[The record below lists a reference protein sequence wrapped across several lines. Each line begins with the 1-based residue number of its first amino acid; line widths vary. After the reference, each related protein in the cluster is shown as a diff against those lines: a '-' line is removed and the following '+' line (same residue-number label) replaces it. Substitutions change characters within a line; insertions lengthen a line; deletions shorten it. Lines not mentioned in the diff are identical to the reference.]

1 MTDAI
6 ETKPPIMNATTRLS
20 VDRTRLSYERTMM
33 SWIRTAT
40 SLITFGFSLYKFF
53 QIEGAG
59 VQQDRLVSATMFSAL
74 MIVIGLVSLT
84 MATLQHRRELNA
96 LKAEYPSQVPRS
108 LARVLAALI
117 SVLGI
122 LALVAVV
129 LRR

>member
-1 MTDAI
+1 MDEGGSNVAETREVCTRQDAHNKLIRPKTDMTDAL

-84 MATLQHRRELNA
+84 MATLQHRREL
-96 LKAEYPSQVPRS
+96 
-108 LARVLAALI
+108 
-117 SVLGI
+117 
-122 LALVAVV
+122 
-129 LRR
+129 

>member
-84 MATLQHRRELNA
+84 MATLQHRRELNT

>member
-96 LKAEYPSQVPRS
+96 LKAEYPAQVPRS

>member
-1 MTDAI
+1 MTDTNEANS
-6 ETKPPIMNATTRLS
+6 PIMNAATRLS

-33 SWIRTAT
+33 AWIRTAT

-59 VQQDRLVSATMFSAL
+59 REQDRIVSATIFSGL
-74 MIVIGLVSLT
+74 MIVIGSVSLL

-117 SVLGI
+117 SGLGI